1 MEWRIETEISEHR
14 TLEVRVRV
22 IVNGQIVG
30 PSVRCAPEVFE
41 PFRHE
46 LQDLIRNVSDRAY
59 AKGQHDAKTAMR
71 AAIGALG

>member
-14 TLEVRVRV
+14 TLEVRVRA
-22 IVNGQIVG
+22 IVNGQIIW

-59 AKGQHDAKTAMR
+59 AKGQHDAKMAIR
-71 AAIGALG
+71 VAIGALG